1 MPRAFEL
8 SLVADLD
15 QLGEVRSFIK
25 RAGTALGAPDEVVGD
40 LCLVVDEAVTNIVLH
55 GYGGAG
61 GPVELHVERDGD
73 DLVVLLRD
81 RAAVFDS
88 HGVQAPKLDES
99 LAKRKFGGMGVY
111 LIRHLTDRSEFRPRA
126 GGGNELRLVKR
137 VGSTT

>member
-8 SLVADLD
+8 SLIADLD
-15 QLGEVRSFIK
+15 KLGEVRSFIK
-25 RAGTALGAPDEVVGD
+25 RAGTALGAPDEMVGD

-55 GYGGAG
+55 GYDGAG

-81 RAAVFDS
+81 RAAAFDGQ
-88 HGVQAPKLDES
+88 GVEAPQLDEA
-99 LAKRKFGGMGVY
+99 LAERKFGGMGVY
-111 LIRHLTDRSEFRPRA
+111 LIRQLTDRSEFRPRA

-137 VGSTT
+137 VIPNA